1 MFYKIDPPSP
11 LSLERRELH
20 DVTVEIGGRRVI
32 VQVEGAAV
40 RAERGGESRRRHRC
54 RRRDELVEEVERGHR
69 FALLV
74 PVTHEEVVAA
84 ADDRRPGRA
93 PGGRQPEDAVRLGR
107 RR

>member
-20 DVTVEIGGRRVI
+20 DVAVEIGGRCII

-40 RAERGGESRRRHRC
+40 RAEREGGPR

-69 FALLV
+69 LALLV
-74 PVTHEEVVAA
+74 PVAHKEVVAA
-84 ADDRRPGRA
+84 ADDRWPGRA
-93 PGGRQPEDAVRLGR
+93 PGGRQPEDAMRLGR